1 MRIRIITLL
10 SILAVFFTCL
20 SCGEKTKEDPMDN
33 LLISIRTPMEL
44 HPQSVVKSTFF
55 SGRGPLATDK
65 VRLKSAGGGKDYTF
79 PITELGSDYFTFTIG
94 DTFESGTYDF
104 CIVRGEREKSFG
116 KVVYTF
122 IVNSELEPTPG
133 STVYGVVSC
142 GDKGVGGVQVSD
154 GYNIVVTDKDGVY
167 QLSSKKANGYV
178 FITIPSGYEVAS
190 TGILPQFYQYTRQ
203 AAATPERI
211 DFTLYDAGDQTNH
224 VMLFF
229 GDMHL
234 AGGKQSDR
242 TQFARFTAD
251 VNAFLSANASK
262 KVYGL
267 TLGDMTWDLYWYSK
281 NYCFEQYLIDI
292 NAIKGMQVFQCIGNH
307 DHDMNATGDWDT
319 AVRYKTDL
327 GPNYYSIN
335 IGKVHYIVLDN
346 ILCTNSTPSTN
357 NGDYRSYLEKVNP
370 DGIAWLRKDLTHV
383 SKSTPVIVAMH
394 APLYN
399 QNGDLAL
406 ENANELTGC
415 FSGFQNVR
423 FLTGH
428 SHKIWNID
436 SGSIHENN
444 TGAVCGAWWW
454 AGYYN
459 AKVNVAQDGAPAGY
473 RVMEVK
479 GTQTNS
485 YFKATGKDA
494 NHQFRTYDRNKIYL
508 KPSDFDVTTYAS
520 ECSAYLTQYGKYN
533 TVSTANEVLINVW
546 DYDKTWK
553 VDVTENGN
561 KLDVS
566 AVTVYD
572 PLYIISYPVLRFNS
586 TTSVSFNPFATNHMF
601 KVRASS
607 PTSTLEI
614 KVTDDEGKTYT
625 ETMTRP
631 KSFSVAAYE

>member
-1 MRIRIITLL
+1 MRTRIFLILSLL
-10 SILAVFFTCL
+10 TVLLFVP
-20 SCGEKTKEDPMDN
+20 SCEKKINDN
-33 LLISIRTPMEL
+33 LDNILISVRTPLEVS
-44 HPQSVVKSTFF
+44 PGAVVRSTFF
-55 SGRGPLATDK
+55 SGRGPLITDK
-65 VRLKSAGGGKDYTF
+65 IRLDPQGGGASYVF
-79 PITELGSDYFTFTIG
+79 PISELGDDYFTFTIG
-94 DTFESGTYDF
+94 DDFKSGTYDF
-104 CIVRGEREKSFG
+104 ILVRGSQEKKIG
-116 KVVYTF
+116 TVVYTF
-122 IVNSELEPTPG
+122 IVDTDLKPDPG
-133 STVYGVVSC
+133 ATVYGIVSC
-142 GDKGVGGVQVSD
+142 DGAGVAGVPVSD
-154 GYNIVVTDKDGVY
+154 GYNIVVTNADGIF
-167 QLSSKKANGYV
+167 QLPSKKENGYV
-178 FITIPSGYEVAS
+178 FITIPSGYEVQS
-190 TGILPQFYQYTRQ
+190 TGILPQFYHYTRQ
-203 AAATPERI
+203 AAASPERM
-211 DFTLYDAGDQTNH
+211 DFTLYPAGDQTNH

-251 VNAFLSANASK
+251 VNAFLSANPSK

-267 TLGDMTWDLYWYSK
+267 TLGDMTWDIYWYSK

-327 GPNYYSIN
+327 GPNYYSFN
-335 IGKVHYIVLDN
+335 IGKVHYVVLDN
-346 ILCTNSTPSTN
+346 ILCTNSTPSTT

-399 QNGDLAL
+399 QNGGPAL

-459 AKVNVAQDGAPAGY
+459 ANVNVAHDGAPARY
-473 RVMEVK
+473 LLMEVK
-479 GTQTNS
+479 FTQTNS

-494 NHQFRTYDRNKIYL
+494 NLQFRTYDRNSIRINPADYGV
-508 KPSDFDVTTYAS
+508 STYAS

-572 PLYIISYPVLRFNS
+572 PLYIISYPVLRFKS

-601 KVRASS
+601 KVTASS